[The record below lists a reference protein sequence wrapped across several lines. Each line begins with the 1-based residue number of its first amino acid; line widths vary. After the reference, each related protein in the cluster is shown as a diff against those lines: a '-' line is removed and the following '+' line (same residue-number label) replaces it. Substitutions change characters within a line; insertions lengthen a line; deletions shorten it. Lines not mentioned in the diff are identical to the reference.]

1 MFLTIKKLHMWLGLI
16 LGIILI
22 AESVTGLILA
32 EPWLVGQSHD
42 KSQPRMQQR
51 QSTEI
56 KGLSNE
62 VKEQR
67 LRALGIVKGLHQG
80 RYSDINF
87 KWLIDISAI
96 GIIVLTISGLYLSIP
111 YLKRK

>member
-42 KSQPRMQQR
+42 KPQPRIEQR
-51 QSTEI
+51 QS
-56 KGLSNE
+56 NE
-62 VKEQR
+62 MKEQR
-67 LRALGIVKGLHQG
+67 SSALGIAEGLHQG
-80 RYSDINF
+80 RYGEINF

-96 GIIVLTISGLYLSIP
+96 GIIVLTLSGLYLSIP